1 MSAAGC
7 ALLSLLLPGVSST
20 LTVDSSLGDPLT
32 LSCPSPGP
40 PCGPVCSW
48 RGPQP
53 PPHPHHLTVSSGEN
67 RSDEAVTVSFN
78 KSSCQCSLFIQNAS
92 LEHSGLWTCQ
102 LKQDGKIHF
111 GTTLDIRNIPHN
123 KSEAFLDQPY
133 ITENQEEWKLSQI
146 FLQQESFICLPL
158 MTRLPNSNISSQ
170 IKLLQIMVR
179 LKIRYSENMYFAI
192 QTYRPY
198 RPW

>member
-1 MSAAGC
+1 MSVAST
-7 ALLSLLLPGVSST
+7 ALISLLVSGPGLST
-20 LTVDSSLGDPLT
+20 LTVDSSVGDHPA

-40 PCGPVCSW
+40 PCGPACSW

-53 PPHPHHLTVSSGEN
+53 HHITITSEEN
-67 RSDEAVTVSFN
+67 HSEGLRVSFN
-78 KSSCQCSLFIQNAS
+78 QSSCQCLLFIRNAS
-92 LEHSGLWTCQ
+92 VDHSGLWTCQ
-102 LKQDGKIHF
+102 FKQDGKIYS
-111 GTTLDIRNIPHN
+111 GATIDRKNIPHN

-133 ITENQEEWKLSQI
+133 IKENQEEWKLSQI